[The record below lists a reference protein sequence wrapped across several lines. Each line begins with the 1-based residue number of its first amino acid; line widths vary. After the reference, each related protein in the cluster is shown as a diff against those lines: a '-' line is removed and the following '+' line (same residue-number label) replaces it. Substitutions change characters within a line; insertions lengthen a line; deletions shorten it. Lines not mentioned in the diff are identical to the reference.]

1 MALAIAIVMFVV
13 FLDQFTKYLAAKYLM
28 PVGSYPVIKH
38 FFHLTYVE
46 NRGAAFG
53 MLQNKTLF
61 FIVITVV
68 VGIVLIYSMIKLPE
82 NSLYNYTLAMIL
94 GGAIGNLIDRV
105 RLGYVVDFIDFKFF
119 PAVFNVADSFIVVGA
134 IILGYL
140 MIFKGG
146 IR

>member
-1 MALAIAIVMFVV
+1 MFVV

-119 PAVFNVADSFIVVGA
+119 PAVFNIADSFIVVGA

>member
-1 MALAIAIVMFVV
+1 MAIVIVAFVV
-13 FLDQFTKYLAAKYLM
+13 FLDQVTKYLAVKYLM
-28 PVGSYPVIKH
+28 PVGSYPVIKN

-46 NRGAAFG
+46 NKGAAFG

-61 FIVITVV
+61 FIVITVI
-68 VGIVLIYSMIKLPE
+68 VGAVLIYSMIKLPG
-82 NSLYNYTLAMIL
+82 NSVYNYTLAMIL

-119 PAVFNVADSFIVVGA
+119 PAVFNVADSFIVIGA

-140 MIFKGG
+140 MIFKEKA
-146 IR
+146 

>member
-1 MALAIAIVMFVV
+1 MALAIAIVVFVV

-119 PAVFNVADSFIVVGA
+119 PAVFNIADSFIVVGA

-140 MIFKGG
+140 MIFKDG

>member
-1 MALAIAIVMFVV
+1 MAIVIVAFVV

-119 PAVFNVADSFIVVGA
+119 PAVFNIADSFIVVGA

-140 MIFKGG
+140 MIFKDG

>member
-1 MALAIAIVMFVV
+1 MAIVIVAFVV

-28 PVGSYPVIKH
+28 PIGSYPVIKH

>member
-1 MALAIAIVMFVV
+1 MEIIIVAFVIL
-13 FLDQFTKYLAAKYLM
+13 FDQVTKYLAVKYLM
-28 PVGSYPVIKH
+28 PIGSYPVIKN

-46 NRGAAFG
+46 NKGAAFG

-61 FIVITVV
+61 FIVITVI
-68 VGIVLIYSMIKLPE
+68 VGAVLIYSMIKLPG
-82 NSLYNYTLAMIL
+82 NSVYNYTLAMIL

-119 PAVFNVADSFIVVGA
+119 PAVFNVADSFIVIGA

-140 MIFKGG
+140 MIFKEKA
-146 IR
+146 

>member
-1 MALAIAIVMFVV
+1 MAIVIVAFVV
-13 FLDQFTKYLAAKYLM
+13 FLDQLTKYLAVKYLM
-28 PVGSYPVIKH
+28 LIGSYPVIKN

-46 NRGAAFG
+46 NKGAAFG

-61 FIVITVV
+61 FIVITVI
-68 VGIVLIYSMIKLPE
+68 VGAVLIYSMIKLPG
-82 NSLYNYTLAMIL
+82 NSVYNYTLAMIL

-119 PAVFNVADSFIVVGA
+119 PAVFNVADSFIVIGA

-140 MIFKGG
+140 MIFKEKA
-146 IR
+146 

>member
-1 MALAIAIVMFVV
+1 MAIAIVVFVV
-13 FLDQFTKYLAAKYLM
+13 FLDQFTKYLAVKYLM

>member
-1 MALAIAIVMFVV
+1 MAIAIVVFVV

-119 PAVFNVADSFIVVGA
+119 PAVFNIADSFIVVGA

-140 MIFKGG
+140 MIFKDG

>member
-1 MALAIAIVMFVV
+1 LAIVIVVFVV
-13 FLDQFTKYLAAKYLM
+13 FLDQFTKYLAARYLM

>member
-1 MALAIAIVMFVV
+1 LAIVIVAFVV
-13 FLDQFTKYLAAKYLM
+13 FLDQLTKYLAVKYLM
-28 PVGSYPVIKH
+28 LIGSYPVIKN

-46 NRGAAFG
+46 NKGAAFG

-61 FIVITVV
+61 FIVITVI
-68 VGIVLIYSMIKLPE
+68 VGAVLIYSMIKLPG
-82 NSLYNYTLAMIL
+82 NSVYNYTLAMIL

-119 PAVFNVADSFIVVGA
+119 PAVFNVADSFIVIGA

-140 MIFKGG
+140 MIFKEKA
-146 IR
+146 

>member
-1 MALAIAIVMFVV
+1 MAIVIVVFVV
-13 FLDQFTKYLAAKYLM
+13 FLDQFTKYLAARYLM

>member
-1 MALAIAIVMFVV
+1 LALAIVIVAFVV
-13 FLDQFTKYLAAKYLM
+13 FLDQLTKYLAVKYLM
-28 PVGSYPVIKH
+28 PIGSYPVIKN

-46 NRGAAFG
+46 NKGAAFG

-61 FIVITVV
+61 FIIITLI
-68 VGIVLIYSMIKLPE
+68 VGAVLIYSMIKLPE
-82 NSLYNYTLAMIL
+82 NSVYNYTLAMIL

-119 PAVFNVADSFIVVGA
+119 PAVFNVADSFIVIGA

-140 MIFKGG
+140 MIFKGKA
-146 IR
+146 

>member
-1 MALAIAIVMFVV
+1 LALAIAIVVFVV

-119 PAVFNVADSFIVVGA
+119 PAVFNIADSFIVVGA

-140 MIFKGG
+140 MIFKDG

>member
-1 MALAIAIVMFVV
+1 MAIAIVVFVV

>member
-1 MALAIAIVMFVV
+1 MEIIIVAFVIL
-13 FLDQFTKYLAAKYLM
+13 FDQVTKYLAVKYLM
-28 PVGSYPVIKH
+28 PIGSYPVIKN

-46 NRGAAFG
+46 NKGAAFG

-61 FIVITVV
+61 FIVITVI
-68 VGIVLIYSMIKLPE
+68 VGAVLIYSMIKLPG
-82 NSLYNYTLAMIL
+82 NSVYNYTLAMIL

-119 PAVFNVADSFIVVGA
+119 PAVFNVADSFIVIGA

-140 MIFKGG
+140 MIFREKA
-146 IR
+146 

>member
-1 MALAIAIVMFVV
+1 LALAIVIVAFVV
-13 FLDQFTKYLAAKYLM
+13 FLDQLTKYLAVKYLM
-28 PVGSYPVIKH
+28 LIGSYPVIKN

-46 NRGAAFG
+46 NKGAAFG

-61 FIVITVV
+61 FIVITVI
-68 VGIVLIYSMIKLPE
+68 VGAVLIYSMIKLPG
-82 NSLYNYTLAMIL
+82 NSVYNYTLAMIL

-119 PAVFNVADSFIVVGA
+119 PAVFNVADSFIVIGA

-140 MIFKGG
+140 MIFKEKA
-146 IR
+146 

>member
-1 MALAIAIVMFVV
+1 MAIAIVVFVV

-119 PAVFNVADSFIVVGA
+119 PAVFNIADSFIVVGA

>member
-1 MALAIAIVMFVV
+1 MAIVIVAFVV
-13 FLDQFTKYLAAKYLM
+13 FLDQVTKYLAVKYLM
-28 PVGSYPVIKH
+28 PIGSYPVIKN

-46 NRGAAFG
+46 NKGAAFG

-61 FIVITVV
+61 FIVITVI
-68 VGIVLIYSMIKLPE
+68 VGAVLIYSMIKLPE
-82 NSLYNYTLAMIL
+82 NSVYNYTLAMIL

-119 PAVFNVADSFIVVGA
+119 PAVFNVADSFIVIGA

-140 MIFKGG
+140 MIFREKA
-146 IR
+146 

>member
-1 MALAIAIVMFVV
+1 MAIVIVAFVV

-119 PAVFNVADSFIVVGA
+119 PAVFNIADSFIVVGA

>member
-1 MALAIAIVMFVV
+1 MAIVIVAFVV

-28 PVGSYPVIKH
+28 PIGSYPVIKH

-68 VGIVLIYSMIKLPE
+68 VGIVLIYSMIKLPG

>member
-1 MALAIAIVMFVV
+1 LALAIVIVAFVV
-13 FLDQFTKYLAAKYLM
+13 FLDQLTKYLAVKYLM
-28 PVGSYPVIKH
+28 LIGSYPVIKN

-46 NRGAAFG
+46 NKGAAFG

-61 FIVITVV
+61 FIVITVI
-68 VGIVLIYSMIKLPE
+68 VGAVLIYSMIKLPG
-82 NSLYNYTLAMIL
+82 NSVYNYTLAMIL

-119 PAVFNVADSFIVVGA
+119 PAVFNVADSFIVIGA

-140 MIFKGG
+140 MIFREKA
-146 IR
+146 

>member
-1 MALAIAIVMFVV
+1 MAIVIVAFVV
-13 FLDQFTKYLAAKYLM
+13 FLDQLTKYLAVKYLM
-28 PVGSYPVIKH
+28 LIGSYPVIKN

-46 NRGAAFG
+46 NKGAAFG

-61 FIVITVV
+61 FIVITVI
-68 VGIVLIYSMIKLPE
+68 VGAVLIYSMIKLPG
-82 NSLYNYTLAMIL
+82 NSVYNYTLAMIL

-119 PAVFNVADSFIVVGA
+119 PAVFNVADSFIVIGA

-140 MIFKGG
+140 MIFREKA
-146 IR
+146 

>member
-1 MALAIAIVMFVV
+1 MAIAIVMFVV

>member
-1 MALAIAIVMFVV
+1 LAIVIVAFVV
-13 FLDQFTKYLAAKYLM
+13 FLDQLTKYLAVKYLM
-28 PVGSYPVIKH
+28 LIGSYPVIKN

-46 NRGAAFG
+46 NKGAAFG

-61 FIVITVV
+61 FIIITVI
-68 VGIVLIYSMIKLPE
+68 VGAVLIYSMIKLPE
-82 NSLYNYTLAMIL
+82 NSVYNYTLAMIL

-119 PAVFNVADSFIVVGA
+119 PAVFNVADSFIVIGA

-140 MIFKGG
+140 MIFKEKA
-146 IR
+146 